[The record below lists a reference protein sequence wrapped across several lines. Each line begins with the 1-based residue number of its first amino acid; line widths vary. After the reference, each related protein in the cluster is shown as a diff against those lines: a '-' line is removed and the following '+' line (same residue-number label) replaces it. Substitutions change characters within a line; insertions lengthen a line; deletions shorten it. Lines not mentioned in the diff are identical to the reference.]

1 MSDWFTKILNA
12 KQRLRGKARVTPVI
26 TSRTLDGATGTRSF
40 LKCENFQRIGA
51 FKFRGAYNAM
61 AQLDADQRRRGV
73 VAFSSG
79 NHAQAVALVGRM
91 LNIPA
96 TVVMPAD
103 APAVKRQATEGY
115 GATVIGYD
123 PLKDSRE
130 QIAAKLVDQ
139 HGCTM
144 IPPFNHPEVIA
155 GQGTA
160 ALELID
166 TVKTLDLLL
175 VPCGGAGLLS
185 GSAIAVKGRWP
196 ACRVV
201 GVEPALADDATR
213 SFYSG
218 SLQTVAHPAT
228 IADGTRTACLGSLTF
243 PLVRQYVDDM
253 VTVSEE
259 AIMEAVRF
267 LFYRTKLVVEPSGAL
282 GVAALLAGAIKAV
295 GKVGVIL
302 SGGNMDAATAAL
314 ILGGQG
320 QALAVSASPEP
331 TAHR

>member
-1 MSDWFTKILNA
+1 MSDWFTKVLSA
-12 KQRLRGKARVTPVI
+12 KQRLRGKARVTPVM
-26 TSRTLDGATGTRSF
+26 TSRTLDSATGARVF
-40 LKCENFQRIGA
+40 LKCENLQRIGA

-79 NHAQAVALVGRM
+79 NHAQAVALVGR
-91 LNIPA
+91 LLDIPA

-103 APAVKRQATEGY
+103 APAVKREATAGY
-115 GATVIGYD
+115 GATVITYD

-130 QIAAKLVDQ
+130 QIAAQLVKER
-139 HGCTM
+139 GCTM

-155 GQGTA
+155 GQATA

-218 SLQTVAHPAT
+218 TLQTVAHPAT
-228 IADGTRTACLGSLTF
+228 IADGTRTPCLGSLTF

-282 GVAALLAGAIKAV
+282 GVAALLAGAIKAK
-295 GKVGVIL
+295 GKAGVIL

-314 ILGGQG
+314 VLGAQG
-320 QALAVSASPEP
+320 ASPI
-331 TAHR
+331 ADSA